1 MLEVV
6 PAFLG
11 REEIADAAQGFDE
24 LVEGSCADAAQELL
38 EFGECHLDG
47 VEVRAVGRQ
56 MEEPAAS
63 RPEGLCCAGVLV
75 GAQIVENDHSARFK
89 DWGKLGFDI
98 DCEG

>member
-47 VEVRAVGRQ
+47 
-56 MEEPAAS
+56 
-63 RPEGLCCAGVLV
+63 
-75 GAQIVENDHSARFK
+75 
-89 DWGKLGFDI
+89 
-98 DCEG
+98 